1 MALYHFHVDRV
12 SRGAGQSAV
21 ASVAYRAGERLRD
34 DYYGGFHDY
43 TRKGGVIMSEILLT
57 VSAPER
63 FLDRQTLWNEL
74 EKAEKHPQAQLAYTF
89 ATRCIEMGIKP
100 KVLQTILGHSDFM
113 LTMNLYVHTT
123 DEELVEEMKK
133 LVMF

>member
-1 MALYHFHVDRV
+1 MPT
-12 SRGAGQSAV
+12 RGQVYNRSLTAITKRMGIDNLTMHC
-21 ASVAYRAGERLRD
+21 LR
-34 DYYGGFHDY
+34 H
-43 TRKGGVIMSEILLT
+43 
-57 VSAPER
+57 
-63 FLDRQTLWNEL
+63 
-74 EKAEKHPQAQLAYTF
+74 TF